1 MKNQF
6 FSLFDEIIEDK
17 KKDGIWEFLINLEDK
32 RKKSGEDSPEGIA
45 LFNHQ
50 KWMIKELPLDNLFWI
65 LKKISMKEK
74 EKDKYKNLYNRI
86 SYQIAEEMLRL
97 KKTEM

>member
-1 MKNQF
+1 MENQF
-6 FSLFDEIIEDK
+6 FNLFKEIIEDK
-17 KKDGIWEFLINLEDK
+17 KKEGIAEFLINLEDK
-32 RKKSGEDSPEGIA
+32 RKKIGEESQEGIA

-50 KWMIKELPLDNLFWI
+50 KWIIKELPLDNLFWI
-65 LKKISMKEK
+65 LRKISMMGKER
-74 EKDKYKNLYNRI
+74 DKYKNLYNRI